1 MCTEKRATIAAA
13 RAPIH
18 AQPPASLHTMQPL
31 SVRMRTPCAIARHI
45 AARVRGEVRSE
56 TRLRRPGVWHRP
68 QGFISER
75 RALTIQLEANVVR
88 LYGLN
93 P

>member
-18 AQPPASLHTMQPL
+18 AQPPASLCTMQPL

-45 AARVRGEVRSE
+45 AARVRGEVRSG

-75 RALTIQLEANVVR
+75 RALTINLEANVVR